1 MKKLL
6 GIMVLGLML
15 QGCDRVSDKVK
26 EFCGVEEDVLNAKT
40 DQAAKYAFEA
50 CVIESKSW
58 KKEYQ

>member
-1 MKKLL
+1 M
-6 GIMVLGLML
+6 ILGLML

>member
-6 GIMVLGLML
+6 GIVILGLML

-26 EFCGVEEDVLNAKT
+26 EICGVEPDVLNAKT
-40 DQAAKYAFEA
+40 DKAAKYAFEA